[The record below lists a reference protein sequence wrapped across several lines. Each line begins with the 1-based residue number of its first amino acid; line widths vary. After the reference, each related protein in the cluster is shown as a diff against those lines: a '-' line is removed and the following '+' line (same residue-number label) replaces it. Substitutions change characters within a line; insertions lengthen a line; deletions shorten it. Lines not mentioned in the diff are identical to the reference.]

1 MRKKRGCI
9 GWISIIIVVIVVLN
23 VIGDTVIPLI
33 QEKIAGKTDE
43 GYSYEESYEVDD
55 RDPYESI
62 TKGIPETGES
72 AEYTL
77 TSGLYIVG
85 VHIPEGVYQA
95 ETEDEFDVVSVHN
108 SELNLYL
115 YEYEG
120 KDGENYLDDLRLYE
134 GSQVEIDARG
144 PVVLR
149 TQNAQFPIENMANPL
164 TESYTLTGTSE
175 AGGEFLPGVYDME
188 LKEGS
193 GEIMVEIYDEQG
205 ELWEQRNY
213 YLADDGYG
221 GTGYCNLV
229 LPEHAVVTC
238 GEGVTISLT
247 PSETIKDTDYFAF
260 YEIY

>member
-1 MRKKRGCI
+1 MDQHHHRGDRCFECDR
-9 GWISIIIVVIVVLN
+9 GY
-23 VIGDTVIPLI
+23 GDSADTG
-33 QEKIAGKTDE
+33 EDRRKTDE

-134 GSQVEIDARG
+134 GSRWRSMHAARSFC
-144 PVVLR
+144 VHR
-149 TQNAQFPIENMANPL
+149 THSSP
-164 TESYTLTGTSE
+164 
-175 AGGEFLPGVYDME
+175 
-188 LKEGS
+188 
-193 GEIMVEIYDEQG
+193 
-205 ELWEQRNY
+205 
-213 YLADDGYG
+213 
-221 GTGYCNLV
+221 
-229 LPEHAVVTC
+229 
-238 GEGVTISLT
+238 
-247 PSETIKDTDYFAF
+247 
-260 YEIY
+260 